1 MAHDLPVPDL
11 FAALADLLRQI
22 PAGRVATYGGLAGAL
37 GNVVAAGWIG
47 AWTLDHPH
55 TDDCPCHRVV
65 RKGGEIGGY
74 IHGAE
79 EKARRLSTEGIDV
92 SDGRVD
98 FERFG
103 FCDFESDRP
112 LERLR
117 TLQEEMARQVSLQ
130 PPKRLPDLVAGVDAA
145 YASGDRAFAAYALV
159 DRASGKLVDSVVIDR
174 PIRFPYI
181 TTYLSFRELPVLLPL
196 IDAVRRRGLLADA
209 ILVDGNG
216 RLHQRLAGIASHLG
230 VAADVR
236 TVGIGKKL
244 LCGQVDLDGLMPEE
258 SRPVEYHG
266 DIIAAAVKGTPGS
279 KPIFVSVGHQV
290 DLQFAVDLVQ
300 SLFHGHRLPQPQRFA
315 HELCTRAAR
324 QHG

>member
-1 MAHDLPVPDL
+1 MPSDLPVPDL
-11 FAALADLLRQI
+11 YAALGVLLRQI
-22 PAGRVATYGGLAGAL
+22 PAGRVATYGGLAEAL

-47 AWTLDHPH
+47 GWALDHPH

-65 RKGGEIGGY
+65 RKGGDLGGY

-79 EKARRLSTEGIDV
+79 EKARRLSAEGIEV
-92 SDGRVD
+92 NDGRVD
-98 FERFG
+98 FERLG
-103 FCDFESDRP
+103 FQEFQSDRP

-117 TLQEEMARQVSLQ
+117 TLQEEMARQVSLRAPQ
-130 PPKRLPDLVAGVDAA
+130 QLPDLVAGVDAA
-145 YASGDRAFAAYALV
+145 YASGDLAFAAYALV

-196 IDAVRRRGLLADA
+196 LEEVRRRELMADA

-244 LCGQVDLDGLMPEE
+244 LCGQVDLEGLMPDE
-258 SRPVEYHG
+258 SRPVEYHD

-290 DLQFAVDLVQ
+290 DLPFAVDLVQ

-324 QHG
+324 QQG